1 MTTSTTY
8 WWTEISNVPQKPGV
22 YAWYY
27 LPEITDFDLQQ
38 TISRIRVYWDNNDIE
53 AAIETVKSFLQNFLF
68 QYFQEEPYQ
77 AILRGALKPKYEGS
91 IEHKP
96 ELSEELLKRIVEEPE
111 RLITIKQVLERS
123 APDFA
128 SPIYIGM
135 SENLSSRLKRHKKLI
150 EKYSSQLLN
159 QNTSSQ
165 DDKKDGEDRD
175 QSFAMRIC
183 SRHIPPTRLFVTI
196 SILEDAGKRYV
207 DIENILNRIHYPLL
221 GRN

>member
-38 TISRIRVYWDNNDIE
+38 TISRIRVYRDDNDIE
-53 AAIETVKSFLQNFLF
+53 VAIETVKSFLQNFLF

-111 RLITIKQVLERS
+111 RLITIKQVLEKS

-150 EKYSSQLLN
+150 EKYSSQLLS
-159 QNTSSQ
+159 QNTSNRN
-165 DDKKDGEDRD
+165 DKRDGEDRD

-196 SILEDAGKRYV
+196 SILDDAGKRYV

>member
-1 MTTSTTY
+1 MKTSTTY

-38 TISRIRVYWDNNDIE
+38 TISRIRVYRDDNDIE
-53 AAIETVKSFLQNFLF
+53 VAIETVKSFLQNFLF

-111 RLITIKQVLERS
+111 RLITIKQVLEKS

-135 SENLSSRLKRHKKLI
+135 SENLSNRLKRHKKLI
-150 EKYSSQLLN
+150 EKYSSQLLS
-159 QNTSSQ
+159 QNTSNRN
-165 DDKKDGEDRD
+165 DKKDGEDRD

-196 SILEDAGKRYV
+196 SILDDAGKRYV

>member
-27 LPEITDFDLQQ
+27 LPEITEFDLQQ
-38 TISRIRVYWDNNDIE
+38 TISRIRVYWDDDDIE
-53 AAIETVKSFLQNFLF
+53 AALETVKSFLQNFLF

-77 AILRGALKPKYEGS
+77 AILRGSLKPKYEGS

-111 RLITIKQVLERS
+111 RLITIKQVLEES

-135 SENLSSRLKRHKKLI
+135 SENLSSRLKHHKKLI

-159 QNTSSQ
+159 QNISNRTN
-165 DDKKDGEDRD
+165 KRDGEDRD

-196 SILEDAGKRYV
+196 SILGDVGKRYV